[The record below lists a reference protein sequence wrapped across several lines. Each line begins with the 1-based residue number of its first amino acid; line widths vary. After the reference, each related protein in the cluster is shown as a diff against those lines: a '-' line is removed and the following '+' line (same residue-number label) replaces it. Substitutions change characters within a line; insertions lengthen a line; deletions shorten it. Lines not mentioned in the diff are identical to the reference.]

1 MHRLEHRLHAR
12 DFAQRIV
19 RPFAWGLEHLNG
31 PTDAEVRNPLE
42 WLRVYNESALAD
54 SHGFFTPSPCASE
67 SFKFAPESVSKPASK
82 SDAGL
87 WLRFPSAISTPHATN
102 NEVSARFYSA
112 GNHDSAVIL
121 SPQWNAQ
128 EDSHVGLCTGLN
140 RFGISALRL
149 SLPYHD
155 RRKPPELQRAEYLI
169 SPNIGLTIQAV
180 RQAVLDIRRAA
191 DWLFAQ
197 GFKRV
202 GVMGSS
208 IGSCVSW
215 LAFIHDERLD
225 TGVFNMVS
233 SYFGDVVW
241 RAVTTTHIRESLE
254 TELDLKTAREAWL
267 SLSPSYYADRVLPQL
282 KRRALFVS
290 ARYDLSFLPD
300 LTDIFIND
308 SRRHGVPYET
318 AYLRCGHYTIGRTP
332 FKYLDAYHIIN
343 FFRRRWR

>member
-12 DFAQRIV
+12 DFSQRIV
-19 RPFAWGLEHLNG
+19 RPFAWGLEHLG
-31 PTDAEVRNPLE
+31 APAETSNPLE
-42 WLRVYNESALAD
+42 WLRGYNESALAESD
-54 SHGFFTPSPCASE
+54 AFFRPAPCASE
-67 SFKFAPESVSKPASK
+67 SFSCAPET
-82 SDAGL
+82 DGL
-87 WLRFPSAISTPHATN
+87 WLRFPSAVTTPHATN
-102 NEVSARFYSA
+102 NEVSARFYPA

-128 EDSHVGLCTGLN
+128 EASHVGLCTGLN

-241 RAVTTTHIRESLE
+241 RAVTTTHIQESLQS
-254 TELDLKTAREAWL
+254 ELDLKTAREVWL
-267 SLSPSYYADRVLPQL
+267 SLSPSFYADRVLPRL

-300 LTDIFIND
+300 LTDIFIAD

-332 FKYLDAYHIIN
+332 FKYLDAYHILN
-343 FFRRRWR
+343 FFRRKWR